1 MTGETAPTDGTTELY
16 TLLSAALQ
24 QSVSA
29 VPVVIDGREAVR
41 VELLE
46 AISREG
52 TPDVDYV
59 DMPTFLE
66 LPLDF
71 EDGTISID
79 LRAQLNGYWPEG
91 ARGFAGLAFRIQPG
105 AAEFE
110 SVYLRPTNGRRAG
123 APSPRDRRAIQYF
136 AYPDWRFERL
146 RTEYPDVYESGAD
159 IDIDEWTNLRVEVDA
174 DRVDAYVDGVLT
186 LAVDPTLLPPRRG
199 RIGLFV
205 DIGTVAWFSN
215 LQLGPPRNAQH

>member
-1 MTGETAPTDGTTELY
+1 MIEDAAFRDAPTLPQ
-16 TLLSAALQ
+16 LLAGAVPR
-24 QSVSA
+24 SVSA
-29 VPVVIDGREAVR
+29 TAAVVDGRESVR

-46 AISREG
+46 SVSRDG
-52 TPDVDYV
+52 LPDVDYV

-66 LPLDF
+66 LPLEF
-71 EDGTISID
+71 EDGSISVD
-79 LRAQLNGYWPEG
+79 VRAQLNGYWPEG
-91 ARGFAGLAFRIQPG
+91 ARGFAGLAFRVQPG
-105 AAEFE
+105 AASFE

-136 AYPDWRFERL
+136 AYPDWRFDRL
-146 RTEYPDVYESGAD
+146 RTTYPEVYETGAD
-159 IDIDEWTNLRVEVDA
+159 IDIDRWVTLRVEVDA
-174 DRVDAYVDGVLT
+174 DRLDAYVDGVLT

-215 LQLGPPRNAQH
+215 LQVGHAAT